1 MRLIRERGSNLTE
14 IIPYLMMFTSSN
26 QQKKPQIF
34 KEGRVTF
41 KSYLTYNYVSG
52 WYFVIF
58 TLDLP

>member
-34 KEGRVTF
+34 KEGRVTL
-41 KSYLTYNYVSG
+41 SRT
-52 WYFVIF
+52 
-58 TLDLP
+58 